1 MRGHVRRRGKR
12 WQAIV
17 SVVDPVTGERRQL
30 SGTRA
35 TRTEADR
42 LVLQML
48 TDAGNS
54 EAAGST
60 ATVGALL
67 EAWQRVNVSTWSP
80 ATVRNHRSIV
90 ATYLEPRFAK
100 VPLRKLRTPDI
111 ETAYADMRAHGGRD
125 GKALSAG
132 TVRRI
137 HTAFRSALTQ
147 AVRWQWITDNPA
159 ARVDTRKVFA
169 GDARRMAPPAPLDVV
184 RLIDAALATDPPF
197 GVWLT
202 VAADTGARRGEVCAL
217 RWTDIDFDAGMIAIS
232 RSISIGDELVEKSTK
247 TGNRRRIAVADDT
260 IEALRRHR
268 VGAAAR
274 ALACGAS
281 LDTGGYVFSL
291 AVDGSAPWR
300 PDLATHRFVRLRQ
313 KLGLSDGVR
322 LHDLRHFVAT
332 TLLGERVDLATVAG
346 RLGHAGGG
354 RTTLAVYA
362 HMLEG
367 SDRTA
372 SNTIADILKAARA

>member
-1 MRGHVRRRGKR
+1 M
-12 WQAIV
+12 

-35 TRTEADR
+35 TRAEADR
-42 LVLQML
+42 LVVQML
-48 TDAGNS
+48 TDAGHS
-54 EAAGST
+54 QAAGST

-80 ATVRNHRSIV
+80 ATVRNHRYFV
-90 ATYLEPRFAK
+90 AAYLEPRFAK

-111 ETAYADMRAHGGRD
+111 ETAYADWRAHGGRD

-132 TVRRI
+132 TVRRV

-217 RWTDIDFDAGMIAIS
+217 RWTDIDFDAGTIAIS
-232 RSISIGDELVEKSTK
+232 RSISIGDKLVEKSTK
-247 TGNRRRIAVADDT
+247 TGNHRRIAVADDT

-268 VGAAAR
+268 VSAAAR
-274 ALACGAS
+274 TLACGAS

-291 AVDGSAPWR
+291 TVDGSAPWR

-313 KLGLSDGVR
+313 KLGLSDTVR

-367 SDRTA
+367 ADRTA
-372 SNTIADILKAARA
+372 SNTLADILKAARA